1 MSNTG
6 TKNKVE
12 DKLQKAGE
20 VVRDAA
26 QKVGEGKIGEV
37 ADDVAGAAGS
47 GLTNLSQGLKDHGP
61 REGMLGQATSSVAE
75 GLDNAGKYLQEQ
87 GLSGAAEDMTNMI
100 RKHPIP
106 AILIAAGVGFIV
118 AQLSSSR
125 R

>member
-6 TKNKVE
+6 TKTKTE

-20 VVRDAA
+20 AVRDTA
-26 QKVGEGKIGEV
+26 QKVGEGKIGEA

-47 GLTNLSQGLKDHGP
+47 GLTTLSHGLKEHGP
-61 REGMLGQATSSVAE
+61 REGMLGQAASSVAE
-75 GLDNAGKYLQEQ
+75 GLDSAGKYLQEQ
-87 GLSGAAEDMTNMI
+87 GLTGAAEDMTNLI

-106 AILIAAGVGFIV
+106 AVLIAAGVGFIV
-118 AQLSSSR
+118 AQLASSR